1 MPILERIRRIA
12 QANLTQWL
20 NQAEAP
26 EAEVEAKIRELES
39 GALEAKNALANFAVT
54 YKRLE
59 KNVKDLQQACDMQQQ
74 RAEQALSE
82 GDEAAAR
89 RALSEKLKASER
101 IAQLTP
107 VLESRRE
114 TYNELK
120 DSLVEIHDQLNQTR
134 AKLMDLRARKRA
146 AEAEKALGQSLDQ
159 ARAPG
164 DSGFARLEESVMA
177 SESRVEVDR
186 EIRSDLSHEPL
197 ERSLRERR
205 IDEELKSLQEKLSA
219 STPEQ

>member
-12 QANLTQWL
+12 QANITQWL

-26 EAEVEAKIRELES
+26 EAEVQAKIRELEE
-39 GALEAKNALANFAVT
+39 GAVEAKNALANFAVT

-59 KNVKDLQQACDMQQQ
+59 KNITDLQTASAEHQL
-74 RAEQALSE
+74 RAEKALAAD
-82 GDEAAAR
+82 DESTAR
-89 RALSEKLKASER
+89 RSLSEKMKANER
-101 IAQLTP
+101 ISQLTP

-120 DSLVEIHDQLNQTR
+120 DSLVEIHDQLNQAR

-146 AEAEKALGQSLDQ
+146 ADAEQVLGHSLDD
-159 ARAPG
+159 ARGPDG
-164 DSGFARLEESVMA
+164 EGFERLEDAVLE

-186 EIRSDLSHEPL
+186 EIRGELNPEPL
-197 ERSLRERR
+197 ERSMRERQVD
-205 IDEELKSLQEKLSA
+205 DELAALKLKLSKN
-219 STPEQ
+219 SD